1 MTLQLITRK
10 SGGGYAENTDNRRTW
25 KIRTTL
31 KCKRKKKS
39 NAELLDKHKVMAA
52 ARGATV
58 RWAMTKANERTT
70 PDQLQPNHYATH
82 LLPLPPTSRH
92 PTAPHSYYGY

>member
-25 KIRTTL
+25 KTRTTL

-82 LLPLPPTSRH
+82 IRTFFPATRH
-92 PTAPHSYYGY
+92 HPAVPID